1 MVKGVEEWLLFILL
15 LQNICSFRIHF
26 TAHAG
31 WLEPCPIPFVANFF
45 CLQVIFLAW
54 SPEYEANALTSL
66 ADLLSA
72 FLLRNFFS
80 DTTSVFLFFDFCP
93 IEWRRQ
99 RHSAG
104 PIRRYSHFVLRE
116 DSRPSHALREQLVH
130 LASRPD
136 FPKRGQN

>member
-1 MVKGVEEWLLFILL
+1 MVKGVEEWLLFILF
-15 LQNICSFRIHF
+15 LQNICSSRIYF

-31 WLEPCPIPFVANFF
+31 LLEPCPIPFVATFF
-45 CLQVIFLAW
+45 CFQVIFLAW

-66 ADLLSA
+66 VDLLSA

-80 DTTSVFLFFDFCP
+80 KTPGVFLFFDFCP
-93 IEWRRQ
+93 IEWRQ
-99 RHSAG
+99 RHWAS

-116 DSRPSHALREQLVH
+116 GSRPSHALREQLVH
-130 LASRPD
+130 LASQPD